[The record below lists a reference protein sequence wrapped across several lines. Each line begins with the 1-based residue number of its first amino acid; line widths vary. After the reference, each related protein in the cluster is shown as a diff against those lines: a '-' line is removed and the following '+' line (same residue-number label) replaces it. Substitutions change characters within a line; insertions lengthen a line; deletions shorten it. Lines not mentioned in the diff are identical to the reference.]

1 MATSNTLRVEDVD
14 SDTLEVRVVTED
26 VSVAMISFVINGD
39 ATCYLDADDT
49 KDLIDYLALAMPT
62 LLEAEDGE

>member
-14 SDTLEVRVVTED
+14 GDCLD
-26 VSVAMISFVINGD
+26 VSIVYEGEGSYPMIDFRINGSM
-39 ATCYLDADDT
+39 CYLDADDT

-62 LLEAEDGE
+62 LLGGESVD